1 MNYTIASVSSVYCS
15 GAAVNRVKSR
25 YKDRTAGRIAEQV
38 TYALQRD
45 RVNFFFFFFSFHDR
59 FCKTNI

>member
-25 YKDRTAGRIAEQV
+25 YKDRTAGRIAEL
-38 TYALQRD
+38 THYKEIELT
-45 RVNFFFFFFSFHDR
+45 FFFFSFHDR
-59 FCKTNI
+59 FCKTNV